1 MPIRRRGTPRAI
13 RPTVSCALLA
23 LLLALLAS
31 PAPAAAAGSGP
42 SAWSVRP
49 AGAVTDG
56 VRRNAFSLDAA
67 PGSTIKDAVLISNL
81 SQVPLSFQVYG
92 TDAYNTPRDGAL
104 AYREAGQA
112 QQGIGRWVKLRTN
125 ALVIPAG
132 RGAEIPF
139 TLAVPADA
147 TPGAHVGGIVALN
160 NAVEQAGQ
168 DNGVD
173 LGIQRA
179 IAVRMQLTVAGPLT
193 PGVGVRDVRLTH
205 RPSKVPFR
213 AGRATVSYTVV
224 NTGNT
229 VIQPTARPRAT
240 GLFGRT
246 LKTFR
251 TARLPVLLPGQSTVV
266 TTAWDGAPPLDFVHA
281 SVRVSAQGVPEA
293 SAETGSV
300 LLSWTTLAVLLAAL
314 ALLALALSQVRRRL
328 RVRLENTP

>member
-1 MPIRRRGTPRAI
+1 MPIRRRGRPGAI
-13 RPTVSCALLA
+13 HPTVTRVLLTV
-23 LLLALLAS
+23 LLVLLVC
-31 PAPAAAAGSGP
+31 PTPAAAAGSGP

-56 VRRNAFSLDAA
+56 VRRSAFSLDAA
-67 PGSTIKDAVLISNL
+67 PGSTIKDAVVISNL
-81 SQVPLSFQVYG
+81 SEVPLSFQVYG

-112 QQGIGRWVKLRTN
+112 QQGVGRWVKLRTN

-139 TLAVPADA
+139 TLTVPPDA
-147 TPGAHVGGIVALN
+147 TPGAHVGGIVALD
-160 NAVEQAGQ
+160 NAVEQAGR

-179 IAVRMQLTVAGPLT
+179 IAVRVQLTVGGPLT
-193 PGVGVRDVRLTH
+193 PGVGVRDVRLAH
-205 RPSKVPFR
+205 RPAGVPFR
-213 AGRATVSYTVV
+213 SGRATLRYTVV

-229 VIQPTARPRAT
+229 VIQPSARPRAT

-251 TARLPVLLPGQSTVV
+251 TTRLPVLLPGQSTVI
-266 TTAWDGAPPLDFVHA
+266 TAVWDGAPPLDYVHA
-281 SVRVSAQGVPEA
+281 SVRVSAQGMPAA

-300 LLSWTTLAVLLAAL
+300 LLSWTTVAVLLALL
-314 ALLALALSQVRRRL
+314 ALLALALSQVRRR
-328 RVRLENTP
+328 RRARLEHTP

>member
-1 MPIRRRGTPRAI
+1 MPVRSHGPFRPI

-23 LLLALLAS
+23 LLLALFMS
-31 PAPAAAAGSGP
+31 PAPASAAGSGP
-42 SAWSVRP
+42 NAWSVRP
-49 AGAVTDG
+49 AGAATDG
-56 VRRNAFSLDAA
+56 VRRGAFSLDAA
-67 PGSTIKDAVLISNL
+67 PGSKIKDAVLVSNL
-81 SQVPLSFQVYG
+81 SKIPISFQVYG

-112 QQGIGRWVKLRTN
+112 QQGIGRWVKLATN

-132 RGAEIPF
+132 RSAEIPF
-139 TLAVPADA
+139 TLTVPADA
-147 TPGAHVGGIVALN
+147 TPGAHVGGIVALD

-193 PGVGVRDVRLTH
+193 PGVTVRDVRLTH
-205 RPSKVPFR
+205 RPSGMPFR
-213 AGRATVSYTVV
+213 SGSATVRYTVV

-251 TARLPVLLPGQSTVV
+251 TARLPVLLPGQSTVM
-266 TTAWDGAPPLDFVHA
+266 TAAWDGAPPLDFVHA

-293 SAETGSV
+293 SAESGSV
-300 LLSWTTLAVLLAAL
+300 LLSWTTVAVLLAL
-314 ALLALALSQVRRRL
+314 SALLVLALSQVRRR
-328 RVRLENTP
+328 RRARLEELP

>member
-1 MPIRRRGTPRAI
+1 MPIRSRGTPGAI
-13 RPTVSCALLA
+13 RPAVSCVLLV
-23 LLLALLAS
+23 LLLTLLVS
-31 PAPAAAAGSGP
+31 PVPAAAAGSGP

-56 VRRNAFSLDAA
+56 VRRGVFSLDAA
-67 PGSTIKDAVLISNL
+67 PGSKIKDAVLISNL
-81 SQVPLSFQVYG
+81 SKVPLSFQVYG

-132 RGAEIPF
+132 RSAEIPF
-139 TLAVPADA
+139 TVTVPPDA

-179 IAVRMQLTVAGPLT
+179 IAVRMQLAVAGPLT
-193 PGVGVRDVRLTH
+193 PGVTVRGVRLTH
-205 RPSKVPFR
+205 RPAGVPFR
-213 AGRATVSYTVV
+213 SGRATVRYTVV

-229 VIQPTARPRAT
+229 VVQPTARPRAT

-251 TARLPVLLPGQSTVV
+251 TARLPVLLPGRSTVI
-266 TTAWDGAPPLDFVHA
+266 TAAWDDAPPLDFVHA

-293 SAETGSV
+293 SAESGSL

-314 ALLALALSQVRRRL
+314 ALPVLALSQVRRR
-328 RVRLENTP
+328 RRARLENTP

>member
-1 MPIRRRGTPRAI
+1 MPIRSRGKPGAI
-13 RPTVSCALLA
+13 RPAVSCALLT
-23 LLLALLAS
+23 LLLALLVS
-31 PAPAAAAGSGP
+31 PLPAAAVGSGP

-49 AGAVTDG
+49 AGAATDG
-56 VRRNAFSLDAA
+56 VRRGVFSLDAA
-67 PGSTIKDAVLISNL
+67 PGSKIKDAVLISNL
-81 SQVPLSFQVYG
+81 SKVPLSFQVYG

-132 RGAEIPF
+132 RSAEIPF
-139 TLAVPADA
+139 TLTVPPDA

-160 NAVEQAGQ
+160 NAVEQAGR

-193 PGVGVRDVRLTH
+193 PGVTVRDVRLTH
-205 RPSKVPFR
+205 RPSAVPFR
-213 AGRATVSYTVV
+213 SGRASVRYTVV

-251 TARLPVLLPGQSTVV
+251 TARLPVLLPGQSTVI
-266 TTAWDGAPPLDFVHA
+266 TAAWDGAPPLDFVHA
-281 SVRVSAQGVPEA
+281 SVRVSARGVPGA
-293 SAETGSV
+293 SAESGSV

-314 ALLALALSQVRRRL
+314 ALAALALSQVRRR
-328 RVRLENTP
+328 RRARLENTP